1 MHLIIDLKSKQVFL
15 RTSRNYCH
23 FSKNYVRLIG
33 LVFEFYHRPGV
44 KKQRALEY
52 VKNFTRSLKI
62 TEARREGGSTT
73 TKTLGLDG
81 LWDVSLWE
89 KIRSSRVQAEV
100 ASTFLWLREIMF
112 PTTTEFRMLSQWGRL
127 NPVITKE
134 IKDSE
139 WNGVSFCVCQAVYNE
154 ADDNGTLVQCSRCK
168 NWYHD
173 ECVGL
178 ALSKTL
184 EENTDWHCPICQKQQ
199 KAMVLLGAEQAEE
212 VTVGRSMAFG
222 GGGGWGQ
229 ACDKKTNSEIKKQFL
244 ALLEMFSV
252 TLVPL
257 LVSFLGRDDYCKFL
271 RLTTKFVESSAQCK
285 KVRCLTG
292 FCFSL
297 KMLESS
303 LFGV

>member
-1 MHLIIDLKSKQVFL
+1 M
-15 RTSRNYCH
+15 
-23 FSKNYVRLIG
+23 IG

-52 VKNFTRSLKI
+52 VENFTRTRKI
-62 TEARREGGSTT
+62 PEARREGGSTT
-73 TKTLGLDG
+73 TNTLGLDG

-89 KIRSSRVQAEV
+89 KIQSSRVQAEV
-100 ASTFLWLREIMF
+100 AGIFLWLREIMF
-112 PTTTEFRMLSQWGRL
+112 PTATEFRMLSQWGRL
-127 NPVITKE
+127 KPVVTKE
-134 IKDSE
+134 IDDSE

-199 KAMVLLGAEQAEE
+199 KTMVLLGAEQAEE

-229 ACDKKTNSEIKKQFL
+229 ACDKKANRDIKKQFL
-244 ALLEMFSV
+244 ALLKIFSV

-271 RLTTKFVESSAQCK
+271 RLTTKFIPSSA
-285 KVRCLTG
+285 RCIQVNCLNC
-292 FCFSL
+292 FCFSKNVRKFTFWGL
-297 KMLESS
+297 KHILNLIVYRQGRMRTWNLPNTPAWSR
-303 LFGV
+303 